1 MLIKQA
7 LGQFK
12 RWTGVDAPEHLMIR
26 TALDRLGATRA

>member
-12 RWTGVDAPEHLMIR
+12 RWTGLEAPEHLMLR
-26 TALDRLGATRA
+26 AALDRLSATRA